1 MKNSVDVAALG
12 EHKGRASE
20 FTDLVLGFSEK
31 VERIA
36 TDLALLT
43 DEKSKDRRMINYIKT
58 VQENRSLIKQLSEKK
73 LHSGLTPQS
82 YKTTGVLK
90 SSRSDKKLAT
100 LSRESNRSMS
110 SIKSGRSGKSGRAK
124 SCACTECGSVKKS
137 TSRKR
142 RKSIKS
148 NRSRSSIRSKKS
160 KSSKRSTNKKSE
172 LSKSRS

>member
-1 MKNSVDVAALG
+1 MRESLLDSSALRYRMKNSVDVAALG

-43 DEKSKDRRMINYIKT
+43 EEKAKDKRMMNFIKT
-58 VQENRSLIKQLSEKK
+58 VQENRSMIKQLSEKK

-82 YKTTGVLK
+82 SRTTGVLK

-100 LSRESNRSMS
+100 ISRETIRSMS
-110 SIKSGRSGKSGRAK
+110 SIKSGKSGKSGK
-124 SCACTECGSVKKS
+124 SCACTECGTK
-137 TSRKR
+137 
-142 RKSIKS
+142 
-148 NRSRSSIRSKKS
+148 
-160 KSSKRSTNKKSE
+160 
-172 LSKSRS
+172 